1 MIKLYIESI
10 GKTLEIEN
18 GIYQIIIENPITYRN
33 IVLNVDT
40 EIILSNDNKVFDLN
54 KESIIIKD
62 PLSIDIN
69 DSKIL
74 KSLYK
79 LLEKTIN
86 EKYSNDIYEV
96 EKALFNLAEEL
107 IISSNCNLDYESQ
120 IDISKVLSSVGIKY
134 KYSNDYFTNLLE
146 YIKISIRLISKN
158 IFIIFG
164 LSNVLCEEEI
174 NILNNELVKINSSV
188 IDISFSSVSTKNTS
202 LIVDEDWCIL

>member
-1 MIKLYIESI
+1 MIKLFIESI

-33 IVLNVDT
+33 IVLNVDAK
-40 EIILSNDNKVFDLN
+40 IILSNDNKVLDLT
-54 KESIIIKD
+54 KEAIIIND
-62 PLSIDIN
+62 PLGIDIN

-107 IISSNCNLDYESQ
+107 IISSNCNLDYEFQ

-146 YIKISIRLISKN
+146 YIKISLKLFSKS